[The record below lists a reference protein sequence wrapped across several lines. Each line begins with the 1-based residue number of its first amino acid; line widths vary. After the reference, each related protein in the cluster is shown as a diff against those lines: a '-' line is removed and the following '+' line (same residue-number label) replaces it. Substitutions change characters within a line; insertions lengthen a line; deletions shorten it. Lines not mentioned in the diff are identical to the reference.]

1 MMALLICPHPEIR
14 YGNYKYILT
23 YMFFLI
29 LVIINIFICS
39 EPYHESLVN
48 AAVECKM
55 KNKLQNVHDLQAN
68 QRL

>member
-1 MMALLICPHPEIR
+1 
-14 YGNYKYILT
+14 
-23 YMFFLI
+23 MFFLI

-68 QRL
+68 QRLW